1 MYLEENEDI
10 KRIEKRLSRVFRQ
23 ILKTYKTT
31 DLVNWVDRKHLLQL
45 ECVKFFLQENKDCKI
60 EDIEMYIEDKTENI
74 IRESDKIIVQPNLE
88 VDFLLQANSIDDL
101 IERIFV
107 GAYKVKYFD
116 YYREKNRTSL
126 GYYIDLPDL
135 SKKKFDEMHSMYR
148 LHYNCKKKISKI
160 FLGDTNLND
169 YESNKAEIR
178 LYLFEALK
186 MVFNG
191 EKNDRL
197 EKSLQ
202 INSLDDIKRIIKSKN
217 KSKKLCNYIITIV
230 ENKARNKSQQMDN
243 PDFYYNK
250 STKKYSAIY
259 YNYLDNT
266 SYEYEDE
273 RGRKQINKTWLE
285 LDEKSNIMAE
295 ENKIGEFTTYI
306 FENYINDEVLT
317 ESQMRF
323 IRTFLVYETR
333 SDGAIYNDENVQLY
347 SRQHVYK
354 MKKEIKKRL
363 IKKIQENEIIQE
375 NEKGRMYL
383 NWEVM

>member
-1 MYLEENEDI
+1 MYLKNEEI
-10 KRIEKRLSRVFRQ
+10 CAIEKKLGKVFSN
-23 ILKTYKTT
+23 ILKTYKAN
-31 DLVNWVDRKHLLQL
+31 DLVNWVDREHLLKL
-45 ECVKFFLQENKDCKI
+45 KCVNDFLNNEKLTI
-60 EDIEMYIEDKTENI
+60 EDIEMYIEDRTENI
-74 IRESDKIIVQPNLE
+74 IRESDKIIIQPGLE
-88 VDFLLQANSIDDL
+88 VDFLLEANSIDDL
-101 IERIFV
+101 IARIFE

-116 YYREKNRTSL
+116 YYKEKNRTSL

-160 FLGDTNLND
+160 FCGDTNLND
-169 YESNKAEIR
+169 YESNKAEVR

-191 EKNDRL
+191 EKNDKL

-202 INSLDDIKRIIKSKN
+202 INSLDDIKTIIKSKN

-230 ENKARNKSQQMDN
+230 ENKARKKSQQIDN

-250 STKKYSAIY
+250 STKKYESIY

-266 SYEYEDE
+266 NYETEDE
-273 RGRKQINKTWLE
+273 RGRKVINKTWLE
-285 LDEKSNIMAE
+285 LDEKNKIISE
-295 ENKIGEFTTYI
+295 ENKTGEFATYI
-306 FENYINDEVLT
+306 FSSYINDEVLT

-323 IRTFLVYETR
+323 VRTFLMYETR